1 MTNRTFA
8 VGESICFAE
17 EPGHPYIVRAIDE
30 RFAILTRPM
39 TAEDAEEGERYGDL
53 DGEVVYTIVDSETL
67 TRGPNNLVLNCY
79 EYKTLDG
86 CRECLSDLRTGNVEM
101 SRRYSVP
108 LVLCDHC
115 VAKVRLKDG
124 SDGAT

>member
-39 TAEDAEEGERYGDL
+39 TAEDAEGVGEWYGDL
-53 DGEVVYTIVDSETL
+53 DGDVVYTIVDSETL
-67 TRGPNNLVLNCY
+67 MRGPNNLVLNCY

-86 CRECLSDLRTGNVEM
+86 CKECLSDLRSGSVEM
-101 SRRYSVP
+101 SRRYSIP
-108 LVLCDHC
+108 LVLCGH
-115 VAKVRLKDG
+115 
-124 SDGAT
+124 